1 MSNSKKSPPQN
12 VFLQGAISPAF
23 IAESIAKHSS
33 KHNIGAHNIFLGQVR
48 NDIIGGKTVRSIE
61 YSTYADMAQ
70 NQLHLIREAAFERFE
85 LTCMHI
91 HHSLGEVH
99 VGEICLFVFTSAPHR
114 HAAVEA
120 CAYIVERIKAEVP
133 IWGKEIFEDESFV
146 WKVNK

>member
-1 MSNSKKSPPQN
+1 MSNIKKDSPKN

-23 IAESIAKHSS
+23 ISESIAKHSS

-48 NDIIGGKTVRSIE
+48 DDIIGGKTVRSIE

-70 NQLHLIREAAFERFE
+70 NQLHLIREAAFEHFA
-85 LTCMHI
+85 LTCLHI
-91 HHSLGEVH
+91 HHSLGEVRK
-99 VGEICLFVFTSAPHR
+99 GEICLFVFTSAPHR

-146 WKVNK
+146 WKVNT